1 MAEIYNNCYLN
12 RNTNYGNYG
21 LINLGM
27 YNFGGGFGYTNQYIH
42 FKTNLTLYT
51 NIMTRMEAVGYN
63 YGSALP
69 IKCCWVSYT
78 YSYLISGVVTTSGT
92 GLTAHGTY
100 MSTDGYVVY
109 RAFCSNDYFI
119 NFTLNSMHVNPT
131 GYGFNL
137 AITAVNKNTNS
148 GNYY

>member
-12 RNTNYGNYG
+12 RNTTYGNYG
-21 LINLGM
+21 NINLGV

-42 FKTNLTLYT
+42 FKTNLTLNT
-51 NIMTRMEAVGYN
+51 SIMTRVEAIGYA

-78 YSYLISGVVTTSGT
+78 YSYLISGQVSIAN
-92 GLTAHGTY
+92 GLTAHGAY

-109 RAFCSNDYFI
+109 RAFCSNDYYI
-119 NFTLNSMHVNPT
+119 NFVLNSMHVNPT
-131 GYGFNL
+131 GAGYPL
-137 AITAVNKNTNS
+137 SITAVNKNTNS